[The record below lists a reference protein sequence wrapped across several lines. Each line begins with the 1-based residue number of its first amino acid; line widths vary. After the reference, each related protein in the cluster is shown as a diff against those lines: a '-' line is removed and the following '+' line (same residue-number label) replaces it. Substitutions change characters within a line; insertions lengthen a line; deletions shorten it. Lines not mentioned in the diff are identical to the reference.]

1 MHKIRLMQKQSKSV
15 GAPRKKQGDPGSDV
29 QMSVWVPR
37 KLRDDALSAAQDR
50 DLSLAQVVR
59 SLLQDFVNGDVD
71 VRISRD

>member
-1 MHKIRLMQKQSKSV
+1 MWCMKTQPKSV
-15 GAPRKKQGDPGSDV
+15 GAPRKNEGDSRGDV
-29 QMSVWVPR
+29 QMSIWVPR
-37 KLRDDALSAAQDR
+37 KLRDDALSAAKGR